1 MVLAIIVFI
10 FVLGLLIFVHEFGHF
25 IAAKRAGIKVEEF
38 AFGFPPRLYAKKRG
52 GTVYAINA
60 IPLGGYVRL
69 YGEDGKHASDPKSFY
84 SKSLGVRFLVIVAG
98 VVMNVVLGWFLF
110 SIGYSFGLPVTS
122 MPADKISGAKVTSE
136 IVIADTLEDSAA
148 QKAKLSK
155 GDIILGANDQTFSQP
170 EELSEFT
177 TANVGQKITLTIKRY
192 GATEEVPIT
201 LSKDEEAPLGVSILE
216 SEKVKVP
223 IWRAPIVAAQETLN
237 LIVLI
242 FTTIGGFLVT
252 LFATGKAQEAAGVG
266 PVGIWFIFETATKL
280 GSAYIVQLTALISIN
295 LAVLNILPF
304 PALDGGRLVFL
315 VIEAIRRKKVTPRIE
330 GIVHA
335 IGFALLIG
343 LMLLITF
350 RDIMRAG

>member
-1 MVLAIIVFI
+1 MVLTIIVFI
-10 FVLGLLIFVHEFGHF
+10 FVLGILIFIHELGHF

-52 GTVYAINA
+52 ETVYAINA
-60 IPLGGYVRL
+60 VPLGGYVRL
-69 YGEDGKHASDPKSFY
+69 YGEDGKHASNTKSFY
-84 SKSLGVRFLVIVAG
+84 AKSMWTRFLVIVAG

-122 MPADKISGAKVTSE
+122 MPADKIPGAIVTSE

-177 TANVGQKITLTIKRY
+177 KANTGQKITLTIKRY
-192 GATEEVPIT
+192 GATKKIPIT
-201 LSKDEEAPLGVSILE
+201 LSEDEEAPLGVSILE

-242 FTTIGGFLVT
+242 FATIGGFFAT
-252 LFATGKAQEAAGVG
+252 LFTTGKADEAAGVG

-280 GSAYIVQLTALISIN
+280 GFIYIVQLTALISVN

-315 VIEAIRRKKVTPRIE
+315 VIEMIRKKRVTPRIE
-330 GIVHA
+330 GIVHT
-335 IGFALLIG
+335 IGFAILIG
-343 LMLLITF
+343 IMLLITF